1 VTVRATATFIAILL
15 LLLASL
21 PLAQGTAPASPLI
34 LITRDARR
42 TLPTTMLSGQEL
54 VALDDLAS
62 LFQLA
67 VREDTLAGGITV
79 SYRGRTIVAST
90 DQPMASVSGRIIA
103 LPAPATRAGRRWLVP
118 LDFIPRA
125 LGPIY
130 DQRIDLRRT
139 SRLLIVGDLRVPR
152 VSARIDAPGPP
163 TRATIEISPAAPVAV
178 TVDGGRVFA
187 RIEADAL
194 DLSLP
199 AGGGGLIEQVRAGDQ
214 PNTVAVVLSGR
225 AGAARAVASEADN
238 LGRISIEVPSN
249 APAPDVATAP
259 PPPAPPAD
267 PAPSPVLTAT
277 RPALQT
283 LVIDA
288 GHGGEDIGA
297 RGADGVQEKQITLDV
312 ARRLRTLIETRL
324 GIRVVLTRDDDR
336 AVSLDERAAVAN
348 NSKADLFL
356 SLHVNAA
363 PASSIAGAEVYH
375 VRLDREGE
383 DARRSADTE
392 GISLPVLGGA
402 TRSIDIIRWDLAQA
416 RHVES
421 SAMFAGIL
429 EENLRAHVTMGPR
442 PLQAAPLRVLTGVD
456 MPAALIEMGFLTNDD
471 QEEQVRSENYQ
482 NTIAQ
487 AMYDAIFR
495 FRAYLEGQRAP

>member
-1 VTVRATATFIAILL
+1 
-15 LLLASL
+15 
-21 PLAQGTAPASPLI
+21 
-34 LITRDARR
+34 
-42 TLPTTMLSGQEL
+42 
-54 VALDDLAS
+54 
-62 LFQLA
+62 
-67 VREDTLAGGITV
+67 
-79 SYRGRTIVAST
+79 
-90 DQPMASVSGRIIA
+90 
-103 LPAPATRAGRRWLVP
+103 
-118 LDFIPRA
+118 
-125 LGPIY
+125 
-130 DQRIDLRRT
+130 
-139 SRLLIVGDLRVPR
+139 
-152 VSARIDAPGPP
+152 
-163 TRATIEISPAAPVAV
+163 VAV
-178 TVDGGRVFA
+178 
-187 RIEADAL
+187 L
-194 DLSLP
+194 
-199 AGGGGLIEQVRAGDQ
+199 
-214 PNTVAVVLSGR
+214 LSGR
-225 AGAARAVASEADN
+225 AGAARAVSSEADN

-249 APAPDVATAP
+249 APPDVASAP

-283 LVIDA
+283 IVIDA

-297 RGADGVQEKQITLDV
+297 RGADGAEEKQITLDV
-312 ARRLRTLIETRL
+312 ARRLRSLIEARL
-324 GIRVVLTRDDDR
+324 GIRVVLTRDEDR

-363 PASSIAGAEVYH
+363 PAGSIAGAEVYH

-429 EENLRAHVTMGPR
+429 EENLRGHVTMGPR

>member
-1 VTVRATATFIAILL
+1 MRATATFIAILL
-15 LLLASL
+15 FLLASL
-21 PLAQGTAPASPLI
+21 PLAQGTTPASPLI

-42 TLPTTMLSGQEL
+42 AVPTTVLSGQEL
-54 VALDDLAS
+54 IGLDDLAS
-62 LFQLA
+62 LFQLT

-79 SYRGRTIVAST
+79 TYRNRTIVAST
-90 DQPMASVSGRIIA
+90 DQPMASVSGRIIS

-152 VSARIDAPGPP
+152 VTARIDAPGPP
-163 TRATIEISPAAPVAV
+163 TRATIEISPASPVTV
-178 TVDGGRVFA
+178 TVDGGRLFA

-194 DLSLP
+194 DLALP
-199 AGGGGLIEQVRAGDQ
+199 AGGGGLIDQVRAGDQ
-214 PNTVAVVLSGR
+214 PNTVAVLLNGR
-225 AGAARAVASEADN
+225 AGTARAVTSEADN
-238 LGRISIEVPSN
+238 LGRISIEVPSST
-249 APAPDVATAP
+249 PPPDVATT
-259 PPPAPPAD
+259 PPASSPPAE
-267 PAPSPVLTAT
+267 PPPSPVLTAT

-283 LVIDA
+283 IVIDA
-288 GHGGEDIGA
+288 GHGGDDIGA
-297 RGADGVQEKQITLDV
+297 RGPDGAQEKQVTLDV
-312 ARRLRTLIETRL
+312 ARRLRTLVETRL
-324 GIRVVLTRDDDR
+324 GIRVVMTRDEDR
-336 AVSLDERAAVAN
+336 AVTLDERAAVAN
-348 NSKADLFL
+348 NSKADLFV

-363 PASSIAGAEVYH
+363 PASSVAGAEVYH
-375 VRLDREGE
+375 VKLDREGE
-383 DARRSADTE
+383 DARRSVDTE

-421 SAMFAGIL
+421 STMFAGLL

-442 PLQAAPLRVLTGVD
+442 PLQAAPLRVLNGVD
-456 MPAALIEMGFLTNDD
+456 MPAALIEMGYLTNDD
-471 QEEQVRSENYQ
+471 QEEQVRSESYQ
-482 NTIAQ
+482 TAIAQ

-495 FRAYLEGQRAP
+495 FRAYLEGRRAP